1 MISWI
6 ILSILYILS
15 LIFVVRFDTSL
26 TNKIFIFAIINFIF
40 YKITNKR
47 RNYHKS
53 NPEELIEKL
62 ARILIYLSILLPI
75 AYGSYYL
82 IFIFNSNKNG
92 KIFGISSLVI
102 SLIIIIYFFIS
113 FIKGIKDFAK
123 ERIALKREE
132 KRKRMMIEQEEKI
145 EKIINNFRELI
156 KGLENDEAIALLE
169 IEIPKLQEGETKEIY
184 KKGLSK
190 LYDAKHREEERLR
203 REKEEEEE
211 RIRIEKE
218 KEEERTRIK
227 NEVKDNVENNRFVET
242 NMPLIAEEGCFVML
256 DNIEYYEYR
265 TKYGATNYEKVGEG
279 KVYITNKRL
288 YFITEINAFH
298 LIWLE
303 HIMDINWYE
312 NKNQLKITRDGNA
325 IFLESYDE
333 MDIYK
338 MYYYIKTINGK

>member
-1 MISWI
+1 MISFI

-53 NPEELIEKL
+53 NSEELIEKL

-132 KRKRMMIEQEEKI
+132 KRRRMIIKKEEER
-145 EKIINNFRELI
+145 EKIINKFRELI
-156 KGLENDEAIALLE
+156 KGLELDEAIALLE
-169 IEIPKLQEGETKEIY
+169 IEIF
-184 KKGLSK
+184 
-190 LYDAKHREEERLR
+190 A
-203 REKEEEEE
+203 
-211 RIRIEKE
+211 
-218 KEEERTRIK
+218 
-227 NEVKDNVENNRFVET
+227 
-242 NMPLIAEEGCFVML
+242 
-256 DNIEYYEYR
+256 
-265 TKYGATNYEKVGEG
+265 
-279 KVYITNKRL
+279 
-288 YFITEINAFH
+288 
-298 LIWLE
+298 
-303 HIMDINWYE
+303 
-312 NKNQLKITRDGNA
+312 
-325 IFLESYDE
+325 
-333 MDIYK
+333 
-338 MYYYIKTINGK
+338 